1 MSRFLSP
8 AALAGA
14 AAGAFFSSVSW
25 GFSSLLP
32 LSASPSS
39 SPSTP
44 VVPAVAT
51 GHLALA
57 RAHPGLRELNAMLT
71 PASFFVDATQA
82 LLSCALRVQPIHP
95 ATLPYARDFFTS
107 QILFAESVG
116 HADAGAAAANQA
128 VNARIQLA
136 LLDARD
142 GRFEDA
148 LYAMARL
155 AAEPTGNTASRLY
168 AAALCHVLGRHQ
180 DGAGWLRYAAVP
192 NISRFENKVLFA
204 EGVLTCAL
212 GSAPRAVAG
221 SKELV
226 LSTTLGLVEMSMWSF
241 FKFGDLPERL
251 QVLALIA
258 FLRGVVARKLRS
270 DDGSAPLEGS
280 LDATPN

>member
-1 MSRFLSP
+1 MSRFLRP

-14 AAGAFFSSVSW
+14 AAGSFFSAVSW

-51 GHLALA
+51 GHLALVC
-57 RAHPGLRELNAMLT
+57 AHPGLRELNAMLT
-71 PASFFVDATQA
+71 PASFFVDATQT

-95 ATLPYARDFFTS
+95 ATLLYARDFFTS
-107 QILFAESVG
+107 QILLVESVG
-116 HADAGAAAANQA
+116 HAGAGAAAADQA
-128 VNARIQLA
+128 
-136 LLDARD
+136 
-142 GRFEDA
+142 DA

-192 NISRFENKVLFA
+192 NLSRFENKVLFA

-226 LSTTLGLVEMSMWSF
+226 LSTTLELVEMSMWSF

-251 QVLALIA
+251 QVW
-258 FLRGVVARKLRS
+258 R
-270 DDGSAPLEGS
+270 
-280 LDATPN
+280 

>member
-1 MSRFLSP
+1 MSRFLLP

-14 AAGAFFSSVSW
+14 AAGGLFSAVSW
-25 GFSSLLP
+25 GLSSPLP

-51 GHLALA
+51 GHLALV

-71 PASFFVDATQA
+71 PASFFVDATQV
-82 LLSCALRVQPIHP
+82 LLVGALRYEPIHP
-95 ATLPYARDFFTS
+95 ATLRYGRDFFTS

-116 HADAGAAAANQA
+116 HADAAAVHQT

-148 LYAMARL
+148 LYTMAHV

-168 AAALCHVLGRHQ
+168 ASALCHVLGRHQ

-192 NISRFENKVLFA
+192 GLSHFEDKVLFA
-204 EGVLTCAL
+204 AGVLVCTL

-241 FKFGDLPERL
+241 FKHGDLTERL

-258 FLRGVVARKLRS
+258 FLRGVVARKLRR